1 MDKTEEIIKSIIDDL
16 ARLEFIISKRNKLNL
31 YDINIIAESFI
42 ANLLNAFWGCKLI
55 NLNTSDENIPSIDL
69 GDEGSSLAVQV
80 TSSKH
85 SRKIQKTL
93 DRFIKNEFDKKYK
106 ILKVF
111 IIREKQQSYDHVDTS
126 KLPSFSVKKDIL
138 DFNSL
143 IQTLPSIHERLQDI
157 RDVLDREVKKNN
169 VAINALPQDGRSDGA
184 EFFYERY
191 QMDTAVN
198 LKPDV
203 GVDIYFRNV
212 GKENIKINEI
222 ISVVFNLDN
231 EECPAPKKFPLIDC
245 ECRGDGTFSQPLLI
259 PATQL
264 ARYAIA
270 IKLKYQ
276 GTISLSK
283 SKSKTFLF
291 LHQGGTLLHP
301 LLGQQQNWNPL
312 FTQATNASDYQ
323 QIKARLPKDFHE

>member
-1 MDKTEEIIKSIIDDL
+1 MVARPRYEEIR
-16 ARLEFIISKRNKLNL
+16 RLEQNLERTMKKEGFLTKTQAIS
-31 YDINIIAESFI
+31 
-42 ANLLNAFWGCKLI
+42 LI
-55 NLNTSDENIPSIDL
+55 
-69 GDEGSSLAVQV
+69 
-80 TSSKH
+80 
-85 SRKIQKTL
+85 
-93 DRFIKNEFDKKYK
+93 KY
-106 ILKVF
+106 F
-111 IIREKQQSYDHVDTS
+111 FNKQQSYDSVDTS
-126 KLPSFSVKKDIL
+126 KLPSFSVK
-138 DFNSL
+138 
-143 IQTLPSIHERLQDI
+143 E
-157 RDVLDREVKKNN
+157 DVLDRETTKNEIT
-169 VAINALPQDGRSDGA
+169 INALQQDGRNDGA
-184 EFFYERY
+184 YFSYEGY